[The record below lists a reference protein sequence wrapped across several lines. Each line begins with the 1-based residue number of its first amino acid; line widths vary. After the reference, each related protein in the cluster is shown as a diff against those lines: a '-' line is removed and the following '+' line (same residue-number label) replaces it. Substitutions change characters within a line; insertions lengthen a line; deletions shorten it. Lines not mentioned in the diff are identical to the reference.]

1 MKISAVQSS
10 AAAKLSA
17 SPLLATFG
25 EPFLFDLHAD
35 ERVANEQLDA
45 RIVAT
50 GGALR
55 VGAVTCPR
63 AEETIG
69 GVFTPLV
76 AEFSVFFVEQ
86 IRGTHTPRGIVA
98 VEEIVRALCADRLP
112 GEDNGFTCAGY
123 DSALTERGY
132 ILHLVAFTHPVFVS

>member
-17 SPLLATFG
+17 SALLATFG

-35 ERVANEQLDA
+35 ERVANEELDA
-45 RIVAT
+45 RVVAT

-55 VGAVTCPR
+55 IGSVTCPR

-69 GVFTPLV
+69 GVLTPLL
-76 AEFSVFFVEQ
+76 AEFSVFFVEK
-86 IRGTHTPRGIVA
+86 IRGTHTPRGIAA
-98 VEEIVRALCADRLP
+98 VEEIVRAMCADLP
-112 GEDNGFTCAGY
+112 SQDNAFTCAGY
-123 DSALTERGY
+123 DAALTEGGY
-132 ILHLVAFTHPVFVS
+132 ILHLVAFTHPVTVS